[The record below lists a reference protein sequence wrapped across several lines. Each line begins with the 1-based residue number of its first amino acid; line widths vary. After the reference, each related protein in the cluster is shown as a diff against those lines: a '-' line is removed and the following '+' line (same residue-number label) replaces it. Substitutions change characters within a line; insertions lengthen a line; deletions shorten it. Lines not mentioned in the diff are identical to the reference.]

1 MQRRSMMAKQ
11 KYLFIIYSILMNV
24 TILVC
29 LFNCWQLALTIYI
42 TWFVTTI
49 FFRRGIEID
58 EKKN

>member
-1 MQRRSMMAKQ
+1 MMAKQ

-29 LFNCWQLALTIYI
+29 LFKCWQLALAIYI
-42 TWFVTTI
+42 AWFVTTI